1 MLSCYNIFELLTE
14 KTNGNVDALLI
25 SETKIDENSP
35 NSQFKIDHFSS
46 IDRTE

>member
-14 KTNGNVDALLI
+14 
-25 SETKIDENSP
+25 TKIDENFP